1 MTVIVFDPI
10 EALSTALGKEA
21 EAIFTIDGADEAPLW
36 ETLVALQTAYRSS
49 AGRIVLILPT
59 IGVAGAAGA
68 VDYTTAIE
76 GIRAMAKSAARQWA
90 SERIG
95 VNIVAAPADL
105 FTRDVDTSHLSA
117 AAVPDDGALIHSVVE
132 TAKFLLRDD
141 LSHVTGE
148 TVIVDGGSVML
159 P

>member
-1 MTVIVFDPI
+1 VTVIVFDPT
-10 EALSTALGKEA
+10 EALSTALGEEA
-21 EAIFTIDGADEAPLW
+21 EAMLTIDGADEEPMW
-36 ETLVALQTAYRSS
+36 EALLALQTAYRSS

-59 IGVAGAAGA
+59 IGIAGAAAA

-132 TAKFLLRDD
+132 TARFLLRDD
-141 LSHVTGE
+141 LPHVTGE

>member
-1 MTVIVFDPI
+1 VTIIVVGPT
-10 EALSTALGKEA
+10 EALSGALDEVGDVVV
-21 EAIFTIDGADEAPLW
+21 IDGSADEALW
-36 ETLVALQTAYRSS
+36 DTLVALQTAHGSQT
-49 AGRIVLILPT
+49 ARIVLILPT
-59 IGVAGAAGA
+59 IGIAGAAGA
-68 VDYTTAIE
+68 VDYTTALE

-90 SERIG
+90 SEQIG

-117 AAVPDDGALIHSVVE
+117 AAVPDDGALIHSLAE
-132 TAKFLLRDD
+132 TVRFLLRDD
-141 LSHVTGE
+141 LPHLTGE